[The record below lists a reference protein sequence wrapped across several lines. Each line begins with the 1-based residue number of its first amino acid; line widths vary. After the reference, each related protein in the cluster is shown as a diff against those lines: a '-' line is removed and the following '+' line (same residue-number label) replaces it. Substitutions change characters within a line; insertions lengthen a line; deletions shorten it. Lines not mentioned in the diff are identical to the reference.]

1 MFTQDTLNEA
11 YKAAPPVTVG
21 GLTFVG
27 VPLSDWLI
35 VVTLIYTVLQIVF
48 LIRDKWYIPRKVKNG
63 RK

>member
-11 YKAAPPVTVG
+11 YKAAPPVMVG

-35 VVTLIYTVLQIVF
+35 VATLIYTVLQIAF
-48 LIRDKWYIPRKVKNG
+48 LLRDKWYIPRKVKNG